1 MKKLLT
7 ILLAS
12 AMLMWGGA
20 ASAEQD
26 APGGDMSRF
35 SIPRI
40 PAPTIPVIE
49 VPEIPEIDVPEV
61 PTAAPTEKPKI
72 KAPEIPG
79 VEVSGDEIPQPAAS
93 VAHQVEAAL
102 EALGVKDYRALYD
115 ALSRG
120 EVIGDGSRGD
130 AARGLQQLLAAFG
143 QAVKAD
149 GIVGPRTIAALNAVQ
164 DQFGLRRTGSLDAE
178 GFAALLP
185 LLMQPAEDS
194 PAP

>member
-1 MKKLLT
+1 MKRLLS

-12 AMLMWGGA
+12 AVLVWGVA
-20 ASAEQD
+20 VPAEQD
-26 APGGDMSRF
+26 ASEGDMSRF

-49 VPEIPEIDVPEV
+49 VPEIPEIEVPKV
-61 PTAAPTEKPKI
+61 PTAAPTEKPRI

-79 VEVSGDEIPQPAAS
+79 VEVSGEDLPQPTAA
-93 VAHQVEAAL
+93 AAPGVEAAL
-102 EALGVKDYRALYD
+102 EALGVEAYRALYD

-130 AARGLQQLLAAFG
+130 AVRGLQQLLAAFG

-164 DQFGLRRTGSLDAE
+164 DQFGLPRTDSLDAE

-185 LLMQPAEDS
+185 LLLQPTEDS
-194 PAP
+194 PSP

>member
-79 VEVSGDEIPQPAAS
+79 VEVSAP
-93 VAHQVEAAL
+93 QVEAAL

-143 QAVKAD
+143 QTVKAD

-164 DQFGLRRTGSLDAE
+164 DQFGLPRTESLDAE

-194 PAP
+194 PTP

>member
-1 MKKLLT
+1 MKRLLS

-12 AMLMWGGA
+12 AVLVWGVA
-20 ASAEQD
+20 VPAEQD
-26 APGGDMSRF
+26 ASEGDMSRF

-49 VPEIPEIDVPEV
+49 VPEIPEIEDPKV
-61 PTAAPTEKPKI
+61 PTAAHTEKRRI

-79 VEVSGDEIPQPAAS
+79 VEVSGEDLPQPTAA
-93 VAHQVEAAL
+93 AAPGVEAAL
-102 EALGVKDYRALYD
+102 EALGVEAYRALYD

-164 DQFGLRRTGSLDAE
+164 DQFGLPRTDSLDAE

-185 LLMQPAEDS
+185 LLLQPTEDS
-194 PAP
+194 PSP